1 MATEIHFVD
10 VGQGNMVLISADDGS
25 RFVFDCNIT
34 QDNET
39 RVLAYVAKVFGKGN
53 SIKAFISVARQS
65 G

>member
-39 RVLAYVAKVFGKGN
+39 RVLAVPSRMITLTLAVGPFLLQDG
-53 SIKAFISVARQS
+53 F
-65 G
+65 